1 MRITVNTVVVR
12 VQRAYTESDLF
23 ERSWLAT
30 TLKVDGVC
38 QLLIE
43 RDFAEDVVEIF
54 RENRIDGIVLRDL
67 TVDDMKELGLIEAVK
82 SGRHAPVVL
91 LESPRGDSLDKYS
104 QSPLSDFSP
113 TLPQAIATLD
123 TPPPRRRVLNLVGN
137 VGPQHQSKPKQ
148 SSVSITQTCSLEYIS
163 LYKTKINYH
172 SLFRMVK
179 RTTIVLPNPL
189 SK

>member
-1 MRITVNTVVVR
+1 M
-12 VQRAYTESDLF
+12 
-23 ERSWLAT
+23 AT
-30 TLKVDGVC
+30 TLRVDGVC

-67 TVDDMKELGLIEAVK
+67 TVDDMKELGVKALGDRKKLSSLIEAVK

-113 TLPQAIATLD
+113 S
-123 TPPPRRRVLNLVGN
+123 GN

-148 SSVSITQTCSLEYIS
+148 SSVSITQTCNLEYIS

-179 RTTIVLPNPL
+179 RTTIALPNPL
-189 SK
+189 AK

>member
-30 TLKVDGVC
+30 TLKVDGVR

-54 RENRIDGIVLRDL
+54 RENRINGIVLRDL
-67 TVDDMKELGLIEAVK
+67 TVDDMKELGVKALGDRKKLSSLIEAVK

-91 LESPRGDSLDKYS
+91 LESPRGDSLGKYS

-123 TPPPRRRVLNLVGN
+123 TPPPRRRVLNLVGTLAL
-137 VGPQHQSKPKQ
+137 
-148 SSVSITQTCSLEYIS
+148 SIKANRS
-163 LYKTKINYH
+163 
-172 SLFRMVK
+172 RV
-179 RTTIVLPNPL
+179 R
-189 SK
+189 

>member
-1 MRITVNTVVVR
+1 M
-12 VQRAYTESDLF
+12 
-23 ERSWLAT
+23 AT
-30 TLKVDGVC
+30 TLKVGGVC

-54 RENRIDGIVLRDL
+54 RENRIDGIVLRVL
-67 TVDDMKELGLIEAVK
+67 TVDDMELGVKALGDRKKLSSLIEAVK

-113 TLPQAIATLD
+113 SE
-123 TPPPRRRVLNLVGN
+123 N

-179 RTTIVLPNPL
+179 RTPIALPNPL
-189 SK
+189 AK